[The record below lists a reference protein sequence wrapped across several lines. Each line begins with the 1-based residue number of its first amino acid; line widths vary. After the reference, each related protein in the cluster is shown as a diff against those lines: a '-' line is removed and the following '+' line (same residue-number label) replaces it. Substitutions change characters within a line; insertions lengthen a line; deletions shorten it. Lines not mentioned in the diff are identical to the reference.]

1 MCENLYA
8 DLLHEE
14 WERRHGA
21 ARALRVLISH
31 HPLLPCEN
39 GTVRESHARTR
50 RAGQEGQEEE
60 GCVDRGTGRVRRGE
74 TRVFVAEC
82 ATQLLR
88 VLAFDRFI
96 VDA

>member
-1 MCENLYA
+1 
-8 DLLHEE
+8 
-14 WERRHGA
+14 
-21 ARALRVLISH
+21 
-31 HPLLPCEN
+31 
-39 GTVRESHARTR
+39 
-50 RAGQEGQEEE
+50 
-60 GCVDRGTGRVRRGE
+60 VRRGE